1 MQLLSL
7 WVCCLNEC
15 AAVHLHSERNE
26 TYFIFSLLR
35 RSVSSITCVWHSLV
49 AMATTAITQKGLTCI
64 INALHMN
71 AFGSIPFQAEEKAD
85 LEWFVIG
92 LQ

>member
-1 MQLLSL
+1 MNVLLFTCIL
-7 WVCCLNEC
+7 KEMRLI
-15 AAVHLHSERNE
+15 L
-26 TYFIFSLLR
+26 FFSLLR
-35 RSVSSITCVWHSLV
+35 RSVSSITCVWHGLV

-71 AFGSIPFQAEEKAD
+71 AFGRMRFQAEEKAD